1 MVSPELLRR
10 YPFFAGLSMEQIVAL
25 SKSAEELSVE
35 RGHYFFREGEPLDAF
50 YLVLEGR
57 VDLLIGLLERGSRAV
72 APELA
77 PKARELVVSTSGP
90 GEVFAWSAL
99 VPPCVAI
106 SSGKAQ
112 TPCRAVAFDCGELR
126 ARFEDDPRFGFLMT
140 QKAAQ
145 VIRDRLRD
153 MHLESLGQADARGLA
168 IGERR

>member
-1 MVSPELLRR
+1 MSSTNPVR
-10 YPFFAGLSMEQIVAL
+10 VAL
-25 SKSAEELSVE
+25 LQINPTVGDLAGNARRLVE
-35 RGHYFFREGEPLDAF
+35 AARRAQAQGACL
-50 YLVLEGR
+50 
-57 VDLLIGLLERGSRAV
+57 AV